1 MNENISVTVLMSTY
15 NGDCYLAEQID
26 SLLAQDGVEVNILV
40 RDDGSTDRTTS
51 MLEEYQNEGILQ
63 WYSGPNLRSAKSFL
77 DLVKVAPATK
87 YYAFCDQDDVWKTDK
102 LKRAVDAL
110 EQHDNTIPLLYCSNY
125 QLVDADLNPLPDNG
139 HVSTTTFNAALVSSC
154 CTGCTVVFNH
164 VLRDYLNMGTPQHI
178 VMHDDWA
185 HKVCLALGGKVIYD
199 DAKTLYYRQHGNNV
213 DGGVHSS
220 AHKFYGIIRRLFV
233 KDKTRSRQLQEIT
246 RIYASVLSDDN
257 LKLLRFVSKEDKN
270 LAERLTLVR
279 NTSLKTPYQRLNRGF
294 DLAILLNYF

>member
-185 HKVCLALGGKVIYD
+185 HKVCLALGGKVVYD
-199 DAKTLYYRQHGNNV
+199 KTKTLYYRQHGNNA
-213 DGGVHSS
+213 DGGVHSWR
-220 AHKFYGIIRRLFV
+220 HKVSVLTKRFSSKECV
-233 KDKTRSRQLQEIT
+233 RSKQIAELV
-246 RIYASVLSDDN
+246 RIYGKYMMQDVLYEANSVAEYQESFAKK
-257 LKLLRFVSKEDKN
+257 LKVLTDGELR
-270 LAERLTLVR
+270 
-279 NTSLKTPYQRLNRGF
+279 TPYSRLNRGF
-294 DLAILLNYF
+294 IFAILFGYY